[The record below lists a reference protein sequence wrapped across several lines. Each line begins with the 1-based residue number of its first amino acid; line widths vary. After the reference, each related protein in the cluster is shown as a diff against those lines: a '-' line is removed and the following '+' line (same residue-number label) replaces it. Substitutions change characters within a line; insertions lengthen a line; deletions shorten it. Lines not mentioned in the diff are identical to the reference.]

1 MTLLVTVPS
10 PTTAA
15 ETPVPD
21 MDAVAVR
28 RWSVR
33 PVSESAWLHEEVGG
47 RMAQRL
53 AWINATPAQ
62 WLGWEPVH
70 GGLQAHRKVAER
82 YPQSR
87 QVIHAKRPQPALA
100 ALKVLTPHASGW
112 LGRWR
117 YTPPGVADADTQADM
132 LWANM
137 QLHHTHLPKT
147 LLTHWHRALRENGF
161 LMFSCLGPDSLKELR
176 GVYSHMGWAS
186 PAQPFT
192 DMHDWG
198 DMLVQAGFAEPVMD
212 MERIT
217 LTYAN
222 APALLAELR
231 TLGRNLSLQRSPLT
245 RGKNW
250 LAQLHAGLEAH
261 MPRTDDGRMLLTFEV
276 VYGHA
281 HKGAPRIPVASSS
294 AVSLHD
300 MKRMLGRDPSRVP

>member
-1 MTLLVTVPS
+1 MNTSAPASS

-21 MDAVAVR
+21 MDPVAVQ
-28 RWSVR
+28 RWAERSA
-33 PVSESAWLHEEVGG
+33 SESAWLHEEVGG

-53 AWINATPAQ
+53 AWIKATPAQ
-62 WLGWEPVH
+62 WLGWEPVQ
-70 GGLQAHRKVAER
+70 GGLRAHCTVAER
-82 YPQSR
+82 YPQA
-87 QVIHAKRPQPALA
+87 QEVIKAQRPQSALS
-100 ALKVLTPHASGW
+100 ALKALKPQASGW

-117 YTPPGVADADTQADM
+117 HTPPVLATADTQVDM

-137 QLHHTHLPKT
+137 LLHHTHLPGT
-147 LLTHWHRALRENGF
+147 LLARWHQLLRENGF

-176 GVYSHMGWAS
+176 AVYSQLGWPP
-186 PAQPFT
+186 PAQSFT

-217 LTYAN
+217 LSYAN

-231 TLGRNLSLQRSPLT
+231 TLGRNASLQRDPRT
-245 RGKNW
+245 RGKGW
-250 LAQLHAGLEAH
+250 LAQLHAGLETH
-261 MPRTDDGRMLLTFEV
+261 MPRSDDGRLLLTFEV

-281 HKGAPRIPVASSS
+281 HKGAPRIPVTPAS
-294 AVSLHD
+294 AVSLQD
-300 MKRMLGRDPSRVP
+300 MRRMLVRGVTGVA

>member
-1 MTLLVTVPS
+1 MTMSATVPR
-10 PTTAA
+10 PTDTA
-15 ETPVPD
+15 ESPVPG
-21 MDAVAVR
+21 MDPVAVR
-28 RWSVR
+28 RWAGR
-33 PVSESAWLHEEVGG
+33 PVSQSAWLHEEVGG

-53 AWINATPAQ
+53 GWIKATPAQ

-70 GGLQAHRKVAER
+70 GGLQAHRAVAER

-87 QVIHAKRPQPALA
+87 QVVHAQQPQVVLA
-100 ALKVLTPHASGW
+100 GLKALTPQASGW

-117 YTPPGVADADTQADM
+117 HTPPEMADAGTQVDM
-132 LWANM
+132 VWANM
-137 QLHHTHLPKT
+137 QLHHTHLPRA
-147 LLTHWHRALRENGF
+147 LLARWHRSLRENGF

-176 GVYSHMGWAS
+176 GVYRQLGWAS
-186 PAQPFT
+186 PTQSFT

-245 RGKNW
+245 RGKHW

-261 MPRTDDGRMLLTFEV
+261 MPRIDDGRMSLTFEV

-300 MKRMLGRDPSRVP
+300 MKQMLGRHPSRAA